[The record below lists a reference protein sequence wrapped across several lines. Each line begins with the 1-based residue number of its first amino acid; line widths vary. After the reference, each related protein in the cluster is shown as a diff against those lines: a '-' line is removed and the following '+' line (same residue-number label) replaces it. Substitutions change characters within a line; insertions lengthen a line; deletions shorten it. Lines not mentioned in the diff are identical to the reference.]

1 MSNLF
6 LSILIGIAANLDNLG
21 VGIAYGVLNIKIS
34 HMANLIIA
42 VISFIATWLAAKA
55 GEVISLYLSPQMAV
69 IIGALLL
76 CGVGTWVISQPII
89 TAYKMNQPIIDLQI
103 FNTKIYMGPAE
114 ILRYPERID
123 LDNSRDIGYWEA
135 VLLGIALSINA
146 LAGGLYA
153 GTAGISSLLQ
163 ASLVGMISLFTIG
176 IGCYFGKRYAAEQ
189 LGNYATIVS
198 GTLLIVIGVHQIF
211 NY

>member
-6 LSILIGIAANLDNLG
+6 LSILIAIAANLDNLG

-34 HMANLIIA
+34 RVTNFIIA
-42 VISFIATWLAAKA
+42 VISFIATWLSAKV
-55 GEVISLYLSPQMAV
+55 GEAISLYISPQMAV
-69 IIGALLL
+69 SIGAILL
-76 CGVGTWVISQPII
+76 CGVGIWVISQPII
-89 TAYKMNQPIIDLQI
+89 TAHKMSQPIIDLQI
-103 FNTKIYMGPAE
+103 FNTRIYMGPAE

-163 ASLVGMISLFTIG
+163 ASLVGIISLFTIA
-176 IGCYFGKRYAAEQ
+176 IGCYFGKKYAAEQ
-189 LGNYATIVS
+189 LGKYATIVS
-198 GTLLIVIGVHQIF
+198 GTLLIVIGVHQLF
-211 NY
+211 H